1 MFRAFLLCQ
10 PAEIMIDTDPS
21 IQATLLVELE
31 STPEA
36 VMEQL
41 VAIADNTGNE
51 IPYAVTAFA
60 ADPHREVVAFL
71 EAVEGEFTLVT
82 AADVATALD
91 RALAAAASPYLIL
104 ISHRVRPAPGWL
116 AQPHLAHCAEP
127 HDAVLSPRLLR
138 PDGLIEHDGL
148 FVDTAGKITRAGHGQ
163 TTESWPVVAPTRI
176 AAVGSDFRL
185 LTSPMTGRR
194 FGFAPGFSR
203 LAVSVCP
210 SRRRS

>member
-91 RALAAAASPYLIL
+91 RALAAARLALSDSNFP
-104 ISHRVRPAPGWL
+104 SRAPG
-116 AQPHLAHCAEP
+116 
-127 HDAVLSPRLLR
+127 PRLA
-138 PDGLIEHDGL
+138 GA
-148 FVDTAGKITRAGHGQ
+148 TA
-163 TTESWPVVAPTRI
+163 SWRI
-176 AAVGSDFRL
+176 APNPTMRS
-185 LTSPMTGRR
+185 
-194 FGFAPGFSR
+194 
-203 LAVSVCP
+203 CP
-210 SRRRS
+210 RDC